1 MHAIWIEIPVADL
14 ARAARFYEA
23 VFEHAPTEVIH
34 DDTRSLT
41 IIDGQPTVS
50 LNRTAGFE
58 PSDRGSLPYFHL
70 DGPLDEVLVRV
81 TASGGAVVE
90 PPAARADLGV
100 FALVTDSE
108 GNAMYLHAA
117 A

>member
-1 MHAIWIEIPVADL
+1 MKAIWIEIPVADL

-23 VFEHAPTEVIH
+23 VFEHAPTEVVT
-34 DDTRSLT
+34 DDTRSIT
-41 IIDGQPTVS
+41 IINGQPTVS

-58 PSDRGSLPYFHL
+58 PSTSGSLPYFHL
-70 DGPLDEVLVRV
+70 DGPLHDALARV
-81 TASGGAVVE
+81 ADAGGAVVE
-90 PPAARADLGV
+90 PPVARADLGL
-100 FALVTDSE
+100 FALVSDSE